1 MGEVGGEAADDYLSM
16 MRRLLRP
23 LWILLALV
31 FLFEAWLWERLKPIV
46 GWFVALVPWRALK
59 DRTKA
64 AIAHLPPVATL
75 FVFLVPVILL
85 LPLKFVGL
93 WLLAR
98 GLWLGAMATLAFA
111 KVVSMGVTAFIFDL
125 TRPKLLQ
132 LNWFKWLYEHV
143 LVWLEWAH
151 ALADPYKEKIK
162 QWLRLF
168 APQQAGR
175 TMRLLRRIRERMRS
189 RAA

>member
-1 MGEVGGEAADDYLSM
+1 

-46 GWFVALVPWRALK
+46 GWFVAWIPWE
-59 DRTKA
+59 DFKA
-64 AIAHLPPVATL
+64 HVAAGIERLPPLATL
-75 FVFLVPVILL
+75 LVFLIPVILL
-85 LPLKFVGL
+85 FPIKIVGL

-98 GLWLGAMATLAFA
+98 GIWLGAMATLTLA

-132 LNWFKWLYEHV
+132 LGWFRWLYDHV
-143 LVWLEWAH
+143 LVWLAWAH
-151 ALADPYKEKIK
+151 GLIDPIKERIRR
-162 QWLRLF
+162 WFRMF
-168 APQQAGR
+168 APKRAGR
-175 TMRLLRRIRERMRS
+175 TLRLLGRIRRRMR
-189 RAA
+189 REAA